1 MDEKF
6 KKEITQLI
14 KNWRDE
20 TRMRQQKMSESLDLL
35 IRGVESINRMMERMN
50 DDTTGEVQTDDSE

>member
-20 TRMRQQKMSESLDLL
+20 ERMRQQKMSESLDLL

>member
-6 KKEITQLI
+6 KNDIIQMIQKAS
-14 KNWRDE
+14 DE
-20 TRMRQQKMSESLDLL
+20 EHARQQKMSESLDLL

>member
-6 KKEITQLI
+6 KREITQLI

-20 TRMRQQKMSESLDLL
+20 ERMRQQKMSESLDLL